1 MKLTKGG
8 AYTLKKVDKK
18 QFYKDEEIIMQIK
31 NILGQKKSDSKL
43 YIKCECIDGLG
54 DEALIYFE
62 IFADLNQHL
71 QKNDVIM
78 IQDYLNDKTQK
89 DKIII
94 LVTRFQICKAR
105 HFQTKIAQKEFAQL
119 QNDEKKIIQKSKITQ
134 IPVQETFK
142 FMDVNEKEQSSNSES
157 MIIEQQKQEI
167 KNNQKESHNIKGF
180 NLEDNYS
187 NISDMTNFGGKS
199 NTNIGSLSDQLN
211 KQTLLISQLQV
222 GQNRFS
228 FKFEGRVIYKSS
240 IFQNQQDSKY
250 FFITA
255 QDANNQEINLSFWQ
269 KVDQSYS
276 ILQVG
281 ESYYFIGGE
290 VKQFKNNLELKF
302 KYPDY
307 QIIPKETLSTN
318 YVQPLMLKSSKQ
330 FGNDSIGD
338 TDYSNKNI
346 FEKEESIGQKSYQGY
361 KNNKYQQNKYRQN
374 SNNNKQMLQISEIL
388 QTSKQYLS
396 VLGQV
401 VDLQCSDKNIRLKIC
416 DNSCDKELKVLIFP
430 DLCYEWKDKFSVNK
444 WYYFN
449 EFVRQIYNDEI
460 QLKNN
465 IHSSIK
471 ESDDQR
477 KIITY
482 NSEQGTFKK
491 SISINSN
498 DSFEI
503 KPKIQYKNNSIQ
515 EQRNFSSIQE
525 IIQQAQASEIGQK
538 KEFFVYGNLVS
549 IQMKNKLYY
558 YRCTCQAKS
567 MLKYHGDSFFCESCQ
582 QFINPQVHLML
593 RAFVQDSTGTIPVM
607 IFDQQSSQLINQID
621 SSITVQEAGLY
632 VKNCIENGQE
642 EIIRQLFTKLDF
654 ARFIFEI
661 QFENKEFNNEQ
672 EIAYKVLK
680 IEKENIKE
688 ESKYLLKKL
697 ENLIKND
704 QTN

>member
-8 AYTLKKVDKK
+8 SYILKKVDRK
-18 QFYKDEEIIMQIK
+18 QFYQDEEIVMQIK
-31 NILGQKKSDSKL
+31 KILGQKTTDCKQ

-62 IFADLNQHL
+62 MLANQNQHL

-78 IQDYLNDKTQK
+78 IQDYLNDKTQN
-89 DKIII
+89 DKIVV
-94 LVTRFQICKAR
+94 LVTRFQFCKAS
-105 HFQTKIAQKEFAQL
+105 HVQPKTAQKESIQL
-119 QNDEKKIIQKSKITQ
+119 LNTEKTIIQKSKITKN
-134 IPVQETFK
+134 PAEEVLK
-142 FMDVNEKEQSSNSES
+142 FIEVNEKDNSSNSED

-167 KNNQKESHNIKGF
+167 KNNQKEKQSINGF
-180 NLEDNYS
+180 NLEDSYS
-187 NISDMTNFGGKS
+187 NISDITNFGGKS
-199 NTNIGSLSDQLN
+199 NFNIGSLSDQLS

-222 GQNRFS
+222 GKNRFS
-228 FKFEGRVIYKSS
+228 FKFEGRVVYKSS
-240 IFQNQQDSKY
+240 TFQNQQDSKY

-269 KVDQSYS
+269 KVDQSYQT
-276 ILQVG
+276 LKVG
-281 ESYYFIGGE
+281 QYYYFIGGE

-302 KYPDY
+302 KFGDY
-307 QIIPKETLSTN
+307 QIIPKETLSAN
-318 YVQPLMLKSSKQ
+318 YVQPLALQPSKQ

-338 TDYSNKNI
+338 SDYSIHNLI
-346 FEKEESIGQKSYQGY
+346 EKEESIAQKGYNGQK
-361 KNNKYQQNKYRQN
+361 NNKYRQN
-374 SNNNKQMLQISEIL
+374 NNNSKHTLLISEVL
-388 QTSKQYLS
+388 KTSKQYLS
-396 VLGQV
+396 VLAQV
-401 VDLQCSDKNIRLKIC
+401 VDIQSSDKNIRLKIC
-416 DNSCDKELKVLIFP
+416 DNSCNQELKVVIFP
-430 DLCYEWKDKFSVNK
+430 DLCYEWRDKFSINK

-449 EFVRQIYNDEI
+449 EFVRQIYNDEV

-477 KIITY
+477 KVITY
-482 NSEQGTFKK
+482 NQEQGVFKK

-503 KPKIQYKNNSIQ
+503 KPKISYKNNSNQ
-515 EQRNFSSIQE
+515 EQRIYSSIEE

-538 KEFFVYGNLVS
+538 KEFYVYGNLVS

-558 YRCTCQAKS
+558 YRCTCQGKS
-567 MLKYHGDSFFCESCQ
+567 VLKYHGDSFFCESCQ

-621 SSITVQEAGLY
+621 PSIHVQEAGQY

-642 EIIRQLFTKLDF
+642 EIIRQLFSKLDF

-697 ENLIKND
+697 EHLINNN
-704 QTN
+704 QNN